1 MDLLPLWVN
10 FELALPLRRNFEL
23 VLLRRRNYQL
33 ARSFCEADAKDARSI
48 CEADAKDA
56 CDAGGDATD
65 EHVMLVVPVAKLK
78 VRLFENGLATTKL
91 LLAHLVEDQ

>member
-1 MDLLPLWVN
+1 MKTDLLPLRMN

-33 ARSFCEADAKDARSI
+33 ARSFCEADAKH
-48 CEADAKDA
+48 A

-78 VRLFENGLATTKL
+78 VRLSENGLATTKL